1 MTGRWAPGTLLS
13 ALGDADRQELTGL
26 GGRRVFAPGENLINE
41 GDADRDSYVLL
52 KGFCKVL
59 CSTADGRTV
68 LLSVRVGGDLVGEF
82 AAFDDKPR
90 SATVVACTTVV
101 TRVISQRA
109 LLEFMRQRPAAAQAI
124 QVAVV
129 EEIRRATRFRTFV
142 GGAPTVMRLAF
153 ILDYLAQIYGS
164 PCPEGTRIEVPLSQQ
179 ELASL
184 LGVSEPSLHRA
195 LAHLRQKE
203 SIITRYRQ
211 IVVRD
216 VKALR
221 FSQS

>member
-1 MTGRWAPGTLLS
+1 M
-13 ALGDADRQELTGL
+13 
-26 GGRRVFAPGENLINE
+26 GGRRAFAPGEALINE
-41 GDADRDSYVLL
+41 GAADKESYILL

-59 CSTADGRTV
+59 CSTADGRSV

-90 SATVVACTTVV
+90 SATVVACTAVV

-109 LLEFMRQRPAAAQAI
+109 LLEFMEQRPTAAQAVR
-124 QVAVV
+124 VAMV

-142 GGAPTVMRLAF
+142 SGGPTVTRLAF
-153 ILDYLAQIYGS
+153 ILDFLAQVYGR

-179 ELASL
+179 DLASL

-195 LAHLRQKE
+195 LARLRQEE

-216 VKALR
+216 LKALR
-221 FSQS
+221 VSQS